1 LIAAYSRVQEGWA
14 RDDVRRFSAALRAQT
29 DQLPAVLG
37 PGSKELPGFATAG
50 ELTTGKLN
58 PKDLTVRA
66 SGWSAKLDQIKG
78 DVEAITVGEVP
89 AQSEFDGNPVNG
101 VGGRVPMLTSVR
113 DSYAA
118 AIGVY
123 TEAAN
128 IFQRAGEATP
138 KSKLANDLVQEANG
152 TAARAGA
159 AMDAAA
165 NALARIY
172 ARYDLDL
179 SRQLPGESAEAFGA
193 RYQAAN
199 QQPQGVVPN

>member
-1 LIAAYSRVQEGWA
+1 
-14 RDDVRRFSAALRAQT
+14 
-29 DQLPAVLG
+29 
-37 PGSKELPGFATAG
+37 
-50 ELTTGKLN
+50 
-58 PKDLTVRA
+58 
-66 SGWSAKLDQIKG
+66 
-78 DVEAITVGEVP
+78 VP